1 MTNLISSQLES
12 VAIKGLERN
21 RGWRYNYFGGHML
34 RAFLAMCTY
43 GTLLTE
49 NYLCH
54 LFDVNNDYV
63 DRAWPVEDLKAFRG
77 SLYCPCFCT

>member
-1 MTNLISSQLES
+1 MKKGNLIHDHSES

-43 GTLLTE
+43 GTLLTG

-54 LFDVNNDYV
+54 PFGVNNDYV
-63 DRAWPVEDLKAFRG
+63 VVAWAVGHF
-77 SLYCPCFCT
+77 S